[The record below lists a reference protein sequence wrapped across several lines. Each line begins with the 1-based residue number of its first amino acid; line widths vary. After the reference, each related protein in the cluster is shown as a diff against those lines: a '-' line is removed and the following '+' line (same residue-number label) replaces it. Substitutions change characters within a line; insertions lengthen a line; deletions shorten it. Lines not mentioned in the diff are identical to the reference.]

1 MSPDPS
7 DASTPSSQLS
17 KKKPGGQPGN
27 SNALRHGFYARN
39 LGSFSPRLYPEAE
52 MRNLLGEA
60 AMLKDYMYFLY
71 NCNVESTN
79 SAVLAET
86 LRALA
91 LAGMS
96 LARLLQ
102 VHKHI
107 RMYQDSPQES
117 SLDDLLASLK
127 SSTTRAN
134 KFRTHTDDEDE
145 DE

>member
-1 MSPDPS
+1 MQPDNKPQIVN
-7 DASTPSSQLS
+7 A

-39 LGSFSPRLYPEAE
+39 LGNFSPRLYPEAE

-71 NCNVESTN
+71 NCNVESTD

-107 RMYQDSPQES
+107 RVYQDTPPES

-127 SSTTRAN
+127 THTTRAN
-134 KFRTHTDDEDE
+134 KFRTHSDDQDE
-145 DE
+145 EYE

>member
-7 DASTPSSQLS
+7 ATSTPSSQLS